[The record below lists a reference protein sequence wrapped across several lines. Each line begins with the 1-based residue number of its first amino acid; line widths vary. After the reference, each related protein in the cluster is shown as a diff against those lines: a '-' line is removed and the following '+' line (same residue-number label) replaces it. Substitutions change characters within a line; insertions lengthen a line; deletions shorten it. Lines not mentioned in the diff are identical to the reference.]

1 MQHNEEGIDSFR
13 TVVGVPG
20 IIQALSTTDERLQRK
35 VLVLATLFLQQS
47 AADRAAAV
55 QGGIVAALTSR
66 EILCSDS
73 ADVRAAD
80 RQLLHELTPAILAC
94 HTPPTTGETSA
105 ENATRAGAGTVDAEV
120 SSQSSQTARGLVLEA
135 LKLRIDAVS
144 KNQHSGA
151 EDDGHDE
158 LAGLLKLRRQIL
170 EGKTGVEVSNE
181 ARNGGLSA
189 TSTSNQRAAPT
200 ALLLGGPASAN

>member
-55 QGGIVAALTSR
+55 QGTSR

-105 ENATRAGAGTVDAEV
+105 ENATRAGAGTVHAEGG
-120 SSQSSQTARGLVLEA
+120 SQSSQTARGLVLEA
-135 LKLRIDAVS
+135 LKLQIDAVS